1 MLEKENIRK
10 FLSIVDGVLIIL
22 FFVIIFSFVL
32 ALVLWLVGI
41 LGVSIWSVAKI
52 FLVMVMVLVL
62 ESLLVRLIN
71 MLEE

>member
-1 MLEKENIRK
+1 MLERENIIK
-10 FLSIVDGVLIIL
+10 FLSIVDGALIIL
-22 FFVIIFSFVL
+22 FFIIIFSFVL

-41 LGVSIWSVAKI
+41 LGVSIWSVANI

-71 MLEE
+71 MLEV

>member
-1 MLEKENIRK
+1 MLEMENIRK
-10 FLSIVDGVLIIL
+10 ILSIVDGVLIIL
-22 FFVIIFSFVL
+22 FFVVTFSFAL

-52 FLVMVMVLVL
+52 FLVMVMICVL

-71 MLEE
+71 MLEV

>member
-1 MLEKENIRK
+1 MLERENIRK
-10 FLSIVDGVLIIL
+10 ILSIVDGALIIL
-22 FFVIIFSFVL
+22 FFIIIFSFAL

-52 FLVMVMVLVL
+52 FLVMVIVLVL

-71 MLEE
+71 MLEA

>member
-1 MLEKENIRK
+1 MLERKNIRK
-10 FLSIVDGVLIIL
+10 ILSIVDGALIIL
-22 FFVIIFSFVL
+22 FFVVTFSFAL

-52 FLVMVMVLVL
+52 FLVMVMICVL

-71 MLEE
+71 MLEV

>member
-1 MLEKENIRK
+1 MLERDNIRK
-10 FLSIVDGVLIIL
+10 ILSIVDGALIIL

-32 ALVLWLVGI
+32 ALALWLVGI

-52 FLVMVMVLVL
+52 FLVMVFVLVL

>member
-1 MLEKENIRK
+1 MLERDNIRK
-10 FLSIVDGVLIIL
+10 ILSIVDGALIIL

-52 FLVMVMVLVL
+52 FLVMVFVLVL

>member
-1 MLEKENIRK
+1 MLERKNIRR
-10 FLSIVDGVLIIL
+10 FLSIVDGALIIL

-71 MLEE
+71 MLEV

>member
-1 MLEKENIRK
+1 MLERKNIRR
-10 FLSIVDGVLIIL
+10 FLSIVDGALIIL
-22 FFVIIFSFVL
+22 FFIIIFSFAL

-71 MLEE
+71 MLEV

>member
-1 MLEKENIRK
+1 MLERENIRK
-10 FLSIVDGVLIIL
+10 SLSIVDGALIIL
-22 FFVIIFSFVL
+22 FFIIIFSFAL

-41 LGVSIWSVAKI
+41 LGVSIWSVANI
-52 FLVMVMVLVL
+52 FLVMVIVLVL

>member
-1 MLEKENIRK
+1 MLERENIRK
-10 FLSIVDGVLIIL
+10 FLSIVDGALIIL
-22 FFVIIFSFVL
+22 FFVIIFSFAL

-52 FLVMVMVLVL
+52 FLVMVIVLVL

>member
-1 MLEKENIRK
+1 MLERENIRK
-10 FLSIVDGVLIIL
+10 FLSIVDGALIIL

-62 ESLLVRLIN
+62 ESLLVKLIN

>member
-1 MLEKENIRK
+1 MLERKNIRR
-10 FLSIVDGVLIIL
+10 FLSIVDGALIIL
-22 FFVIIFSFVL
+22 FFVIIFSFAL

-71 MLEE
+71 MLEV

>member
-1 MLEKENIRK
+1 MLERKNIRR
-10 FLSIVDGVLIIL
+10 FLSIVDGALIIL
-22 FFVIIFSFVL
+22 FFIIIFSFAL

-62 ESLLVRLIN
+62 ESLLVRLID
-71 MLEE
+71 MLEV

>member
-1 MLEKENIRK
+1 MLERKNIRR
-10 FLSIVDGVLIIL
+10 FLSIVDGALIIL
-22 FFVIIFSFVL
+22 FFIIIFSFAL

-52 FLVMVMVLVL
+52 FLVMVMILVL

-71 MLEE
+71 MLEV

>member
-1 MLEKENIRK
+1 MLERENIRK
-10 FLSIVDGVLIIL
+10 ILSIVDGALIIL
-22 FFVIIFSFVL
+22 FFIIIFSFAL

-71 MLEE
+71 MLEA

>member
-1 MLEKENIRK
+1 MLERENIRK
-10 FLSIVDGVLIIL
+10 ILSIFDGALIIL

-52 FLVMVMVLVL
+52 FLVMVIVLVL
-62 ESLLVRLIN
+62 EGLLVRLIN

>member
-1 MLEKENIRK
+1 MLERKNIRK
-10 FLSIVDGVLIIL
+10 ILSIVDGVLIIL
-22 FFVIIFSFVL
+22 FFVVTFSFAL

-52 FLVMVMVLVL
+52 FLVMVMVCVL

-71 MLEE
+71 MLEV

>member
-1 MLEKENIRK
+1 MLERKNIRR
-10 FLSIVDGVLIIL
+10 FLSIVDGALIIL
-22 FFVIIFSFVL
+22 IFIIIFSFAL

-71 MLEE
+71 MLEV

>member
-1 MLEKENIRK
+1 MRR
-10 FLSIVDGVLIIL
+10 FLSIVDGALIIL

-52 FLVMVMVLVL
+52 FLVMVIVLVL

>member
-1 MLEKENIRK
+1 MLERENIRK
-10 FLSIVDGVLIIL
+10 FLSIVDGALIIL

-41 LGVSIWSVAKI
+41 LGVSIWSVVKI
-52 FLVMVMVLVL
+52 FLVMVIVLVL

>member
-1 MLEKENIRK
+1 MLERENIRK
-10 FLSIVDGVLIIL
+10 ILSIVDGALIIL
-22 FFVIIFSFVL
+22 FFVIIFSFAL

-71 MLEE
+71 MLEV

>member
-1 MLEKENIRK
+1 MLERENIRK
-10 FLSIVDGVLIIL
+10 FLSIVDGALIIL
-22 FFVIIFSFVL
+22 FFIIIFSFAL

-52 FLVMVMVLVL
+52 FLVMVIVLVL
-62 ESLLVRLIN
+62 ESLLVRWIN

>member
-1 MLEKENIRK
+1 MLERENIRK
-10 FLSIVDGVLIIL
+10 FLSIVDGALTIL

-52 FLVMVMVLVL
+52 FLVMVIVLVL

>member
-1 MLEKENIRK
+1 MLERKNIRK
-10 FLSIVDGVLIIL
+10 FLSIVDGTLIIL

-52 FLVMVMVLVL
+52 FLVMVIVLVF

>member
-1 MLEKENIRK
+1 MLERENIRK
-10 FLSIVDGVLIIL
+10 FLSIVDGALIIL
-22 FFVIIFSFVL
+22 FFIIIFSFAL

-52 FLVMVMVLVL
+52 FLVMVIVLVL

>member
-1 MLEKENIRK
+1 MLERENIRK

>member
-1 MLEKENIRK
+1 MLERENIRK
-10 FLSIVDGVLIIL
+10 FLSIVDGALIIL
-22 FFVIIFSFVL
+22 FFVIVFSFVL

-52 FLVMVMVLVL
+52 FLVMVIVLVL

>member
-1 MLEKENIRK
+1 MLERENIRK
-10 FLSIVDGVLIIL
+10 FLSIVDGVLTIL

-41 LGVSIWSVAKI
+41 LGVSIWSVAKT
-52 FLVMVMVLVL
+52 FLVMVIVLVL

>member
-1 MLEKENIRK
+1 MLEMENIRK
-10 FLSIVDGVLIIL
+10 FLSIVDGALIIL

-52 FLVMVMVLVL
+52 FLVMVIVLVL

>member
-1 MLEKENIRK
+1 MLERENIRK
-10 FLSIVDGVLIIL
+10 FLSIVDGALIIL

-52 FLVMVMVLVL
+52 FLVMVIVLVL

>member
-1 MLEKENIRK
+1 MLERENIRK
-10 FLSIVDGVLIIL
+10 FLSIVDGALIIL

-52 FLVMVMVLVL
+52 LLVMVIVLVL

>member
-1 MLEKENIRK
+1 MLERENIRK

-22 FFVIIFSFVL
+22 FFVIIFSFAL

-71 MLEE
+71 MLEA

>member
-1 MLEKENIRK
+1 MLERENIRK
-10 FLSIVDGVLIIL
+10 ILSIVDGALIIL
-22 FFVIIFSFVL
+22 FFIIIFSFAL

-41 LGVSIWSVAKI
+41 LGVSIWSVANI
-52 FLVMVMVLVL
+52 FLVMVIVLVL

>member
-1 MLEKENIRK
+1 MLERENIRK
-10 FLSIVDGVLIIL
+10 FLSIVDGALIIL
-22 FFVIIFSFVL
+22 FFVIIFSFGL

-52 FLVMVMVLVL
+52 FLVMVIVLVL

>member
-1 MLEKENIRK
+1 MLERENIRK
-10 FLSIVDGVLIIL
+10 ILSIVDGVLIIL
-22 FFVIIFSFVL
+22 FFIIIFSFAL

-52 FLVMVMVLVL
+52 FLVMVIVLVL

-71 MLEE
+71 MLEA